1 MTLDLASMFGKNLR
15 RKKFEQQVE
24 AHLPILIRIAR
35 GIVDRQSE
43 AEDLVHDA
51 CVKALAYPKYNELVD
66 DAHLRAWL
74 NRVLINTYRDLYRR
88 NQRSPIKP
96 SYLIKN
102 HATSD
107 DGQNVVELVPSTELS
122 PLESIQN
129 RDSSKAIQHAFSAL
143 PPEVRVVSVL
153 FLVNGLSYK
162 DIASITD
169 CPIGT
174 VMSRLSRGRK
184 MLKEWLSPFS
194 PIENSFEIVNAGG
207 SDDG

>member
-1 MTLDLASMFGKNLR
+1 MTLELTSMIGVIPR
-15 RKKFEQQVE
+15 RKRFEQQVE

-35 GIVDRQSE
+35 GIVDQQSE
-43 AEDLVHDA
+43 AEDLVHDT
-51 CVKALAYPKYNELVD
+51 CVKALAYPKFDELVD
-66 DAHLRAWL
+66 DSHLKAWL

-88 NQRSPIKP
+88 SQRSPVIP
-96 SYLIKN
+96 GYLTKF

-107 DGQNVVELVPSTELS
+107 DGQNVVELVTSTDLS
-122 PLESIQN
+122 PLETIQN
-129 RDSSKAIQHAFSAL
+129 CDSSRAIQHAFSAL

-153 FLVNGLSYK
+153 FLVNGMAYK

-184 MLKEWLSPFS
+184 MLRQRLSLFS
-194 PIENSFEIVNAGG
+194 PIDDSAAIASGDG
-207 SDDG
+207 SDD